1 MILHL
6 KIPLRS
12 IFCNRLQ
19 LLFLILILPLLS
31 LAQEQTVSGLVKD
44 KANTPLEGVTVVIKG
59 TTRGTSTS
67 QDGRFTLQNVPA
79 RGVLVFSSTGFATQE
94 MPVNGRTTID
104 LTLEEQTTNLNEV
117 VVIGY
122 GTQQKKD
129 LTGAIG
135 SVKATKLEN
144 ENPGNVQDILRG
156 NVPGLNISNINAA
169 SAKGGGDLLLRGKS
183 SIRAGTSPL
192 IVLDGVIYQGDL
204 SDINPN
210 DIANVDVLKDA
221 SSAAVF
227 GAKSASGVILVTT
240 KKGTG
245 RKPTITLNSNFGIAT
260 LAQNEELYDGP
271 GFVNWRSD
279 VQKSR
284 NVSSSKLYIFDNP
297 NNLPAGVTMDQW
309 MDGRSGDPTD
319 IWLDRLGL
327 RPIEIQNY
335 KAGKTIDWYDKMFQ
349 KGIRHDH
356 TVSLSGKKDEV
367 SYYMSLGYTDNE
379 GVIVGDKFKTL
390 RARLNLEGKV
400 TSFFTAGINMQFA
413 DRDESQVPVNW
424 GQMVNASPYGEIY
437 ADDGVTLRDSPNDD
451 IGNNGNPFMDNTYT
465 NRLQKFN
472 TLFSTIYAK
481 GELPLGFS
489 YQVNFTP
496 NFEFFR
502 YFNGI
507 SANHINYR
515 VRRGFATRHME
526 TKYNWQVDNLL
537 KWDRTFGEHQFNA
550 TFLFNVEKYQS
561 WRNEMD
567 NEGFDPSDVLSWHN
581 IGAGIK
587 PIVRSDDQVSTG
599 NALMGRLNYTF
610 KDRYMLT
617 ASFRRDGYS
626 AFGQKSPYADF
637 PALALGWVF
646 TEENFLESAT
656 WLDYGKLRV
665 SYGVNGNR
673 DIPRYQALSDLN
685 TGKYQ
690 YISPSGVVIPV
701 SQLYVNRM
709 SNPDLKWERTTS
721 YNIGLDFSILSNMLS
736 GSIDFYKKS
745 TADLLIER
753 ILPNTTGFDN
763 VIANLG
769 EVQNKGFEISL
780 NSNNINN
787 RNFSWRTNLSFWL
800 NRNEIKHLYGPVNL
814 LDDQGKVIGQVE
826 KDDIP
831 NRWFIGHD
839 LDEIWDQKVLG
850 VWQESEA
857 ADAKKYGV
865 APGDFKVEDVNG
877 DGTYSD
883 ADRQFLGF
891 RSPRFQ
897 WTLRN
902 EFTLFRNIDFSFQLY
917 SNWGQM
923 TDYNQAKNNSG
934 FQDRQNSYKFPYWTA
949 ATPTNDYARL
959 YSSNGSATFSVYRK
973 TSFIRLNT
981 IALAYTFQKERL
993 ERLKIQTMKI
1003 YANVSNAAIY
1013 APDWTYWDPEYRNRA
1028 SDGAISTAIAPTVY
1042 SLGLNV
1048 TF

>member
-1 MILHL
+1 MLLHL
-6 KIPLRS
+6 KILFRFS
-12 IFCNRLQ
+12 FCNRLH
-19 LLFLILILPLLS
+19 LVALALVIPLFS
-31 LAQEQTVSGLVKD
+31 LAQEQTISGQVRGKNN
-44 KANTPLEGVTVVIKG
+44 APLEGVTVVLKG

-67 QDGRFTLQNVPA
+67 SEGRFTIEKVPA
-79 RGVLVFSSTGFATQE
+79 NGVLIFSYTGFASQE
-94 MPVNGRTTID
+94 ISVRGNTSID
-104 LTLEEQTTNLNEV
+104 VTMEDQTASLNEV
-117 VVIGY
+117 VVVGY
-122 GTQQKKD
+122 GTQKKKD

-144 ENPGNVQDILRG
+144 ENPGTVQDILRG
-156 NVPGLNISNINAA
+156 NVPGLNISQINAA

-192 IVLDGVIYQGDL
+192 IVLDGVIYPGDL
-204 SDINPN
+204 SDVNPN
-210 DIANVDVLKDA
+210 DIATVDVLKDA

-227 GAKSASGVILVTT
+227 GAKSASGVILITT

-245 RKPTITLNSNFGIAT
+245 RKPTITVNSNFGVAT

-284 NVSSSKLYIFDNP
+284 NVSSTKLYIFDNP
-297 NNLPAGVTMDQW
+297 DNLPPGVTLPQW
-309 MDGRSGDPTD
+309 MDGRTGDPTE

-327 RPIEIQNY
+327 RPIEIKNY

-349 KGIRHDH
+349 TGLRHDY

-367 SYYMSLGYTDNE
+367 SYYMSLGYMNNE
-379 GVIVGDKFKTL
+379 GVIVGDEFKTI
-390 RARLNLEGKV
+390 RGRLNLEGRVAK
-400 TSFFTAGINMQFA
+400 FFTAGINLQFA

-437 ADDGVTLRDSPNDD
+437 TDDGLLLRDSPNDD
-451 IGNNGNPFMDNTYT
+451 IGNNTNPFMDNTYT
-465 NRLQKFN
+465 NRLQKYN

-481 GELPLGFS
+481 GSLPLGFS

-496 NFEFFR
+496 SFEFYR

-507 SANHINYR
+507 SAQHLTYR
-515 VRRGFATRHME
+515 VRKGVATRT
-526 TKYNWQVDNLL
+526 TKTTYNWQVDNLL
-537 KWDRTFGEHQFNA
+537 KWERAFGQHQFDV
-550 TFLFNVEKYQS
+550 TVLYNVEKYQS
-561 WRNEMD
+561 WREQMD

-587 PIVRSDDQVSTG
+587 PIVSSEDEISTG

-626 AFGQKSPYADF
+626 AFGQQNPYADF
-637 PALALGWVF
+637 PALAVGWVF
-646 TEENFLESAT
+646 TEESFLESVS
-656 WLDYGKLRV
+656 WLDHGKLRV
-665 SYGVNGNR
+665 SYGLNGNR
-673 DIPRYQALSDLN
+673 DIPRYQALSDLS

-690 YISPSGVVIPV
+690 YISPSGAIIPV

-709 SNPDLKWERTTS
+709 SNPDLKWERTAS
-721 YNIGLDFSILSNMLS
+721 FNIGLDFAILRNRISA
-736 GSIDFYKKS
+736 SIDVYKKA
-745 TADLLIER
+745 TEDLLIQR
-753 ILPNTTGFDN
+753 LLPNTTGFDN

-780 NSNNINN
+780 NTENITNP
-787 RNFSWRTNLSFWL
+787 NFSWRTNIGFWV

-814 LDDQGKVIGQVE
+814 LDAQGKVIGQVE

-839 LDEIWDQKVLG
+839 LDEVWDQKVLG
-850 VWQESEA
+850 VWQQAEKAEA
-857 ADAKKYGV
+857 AKYGL
-865 APGDFKVEDVNG
+865 APGDFKVEDVNA

-891 RSPRFQ
+891 RSPRYQ
-897 WTLRN
+897 WTFRN
-902 EFTLFRNIDFSFQLY
+902 DFIIYKNIDFSFQLY
-917 SNWGQM
+917 SSWGQLN
-923 TDYNQAKNNSG
+923 DYNQAKNNSG
-934 FQDRQNSYKFPYWTA
+934 FQDRQNSYKFPYWKE
-949 ATPTNDYARL
+949 ATPTTDYARL
-959 YSSNGSATFSVYRK
+959 YSSNGSATYSVYRK

-981 IALAYTFQKERL
+981 VALGYTFNKKLLQRASIE
-993 ERLKIQTMKI
+993 TMKI
-1003 YANVSNAAIY
+1003 YANVSNPFMY
-1013 APDWTYWDPEYRNRA
+1013 SPDWTYWDAEYRNRA
-1028 SDGAISTAIAPTVY
+1028 SDGVISTAIAPTVY
-1042 SLGLNV
+1042 TIGLNV